1 MNKKLVVGGL
11 GCVAAVGLLVAAV
24 GLGFYVYWTGPTYSL
39 RQVRKAVDDRDLA
52 RFEKYVDIRA
62 ICDSGVDRW
71 LADSSKPAGAG
82 GERWER
88 ALGAAAVMLMKPA
101 MVDGIQEEIRE
112 AVKEGRV
119 DVDGESRVELNID
132 EVVKDSRGALV
143 WLVMPGRRL
152 DPPRASD
159 ARVQIRMRDMGT
171 YWQAYEVV
179 KLEGF
184 EDETRRR

>member
-1 MNKKLVVGGL
+1 MNKKVVVGGL
-11 GCVAAVGLLVAAV
+11 GCVAVLGLLVASV

-71 LADSSKPAGAG
+71 LAESSKARSAG

-88 ALGAAAVMLMKPA
+88 ALGAAAVVLMKPA
-101 MVDGIQEEIRE
+101 MVDAIQEEIRE

-119 DVDGESRVELNID
+119 VVDGESRVELNID

-143 WLVMPGRRL
+143 WLVMPGRRF
-152 DPPRASD
+152 DPPRTSD

-184 EDETRRR
+184 E